1 MDHAKIA
8 AMTID
13 SPVWQMPDT
22 TKIVWVTMLAMAD
35 RRGIVESSIPNLAA
49 HSRVDIER
57 CVDAIEHLMTA
68 NEWNVSAGND
78 DGRCVARADNGWRIV
93 DYGKYRQLLAKA
105 ARNEYQRVLM
115 AKRRAASKSAD
126 AATASDLHC

>member
-1 MDHAKIA
+1 
-8 AMTID
+8 
-13 SPVWQMPDT
+13 MPDT

-49 HSRVDIER
+49 HSRVDIDR